1 MYRPIRQ
8 KTMNT
13 EDLVAWILEQQQIT
27 DSTNQDMYN
36 AAVFML
42 AMYALEL
49 DMDLNDTQ
57 QHVLEM
63 IAQIAVARVQEYNL
77 QNPLNAQ

>member
-1 MYRPIRQ
+1 
-8 KTMNT
+8 MNT